1 MYKLNSLEDWS
12 SIVLIC
18 ACHSD
23 EVKNIDN
30 LKEIA
35 KLGFDIDTSK
45 PRQIN
50 FICKD
55 CHNNFDYEIKVRLFD
70 ILDKYIKDNGS
81 LDGFNKY
88 ISRHNQR
95 IRLKY
100 LKSIYREVDGF
111 KKEFYIIELAN
122 LTTHPE
128 FKK

>member
-70 ILDKYIKDNGS
+70 ILDKYI
-81 LDGFNKY
+81 
-88 ISRHNQR
+88 SRHNQR